1 MRFEDFLAAELDG
14 LGRFARVLTGDRQEA
29 HDLLADTL
37 EQGQRR
43 WRQIAVLEYPAAY
56 VRQMLINR
64 FLSGRRRWSARM
76 IRVVEHVPETAV
88 DGGQSRVVDRDQ
100 LHKLLES
107 LPKQQRVA
115 VVLRYYLDQ
124 TDADIAVALGC
135 SQGSARTYVSR
146 GLARLRVRL
155 DVPDRVPDPHDVST
169 SEQL

>member
-14 LGRFARVLTGDRQEA
+14 LGRFARVLTGNRQEA

-64 FLSGRRRWSARM
+64 FLSERRRWSVRM
-76 IRVVEHVPETAV
+76 VRVVEQVPETAV
-88 DGGQSRVVDRDQ
+88 DGGQSQVVDRDQ

-124 TDADIAVALGC
+124 PDADIAVALGC
-135 SQGSARTYVSR
+135 TQGAARTYVSR

-155 DVPDRVPDPHDVST
+155 DVPHRVPDPHDVST

>member
-14 LGRFARVLTGDRQEA
+14 LARFARVLTGDRQEA

-88 DGGQSRVVDRDQ
+88 DGARAGWWTGTNCTSCWRVCP
-100 LHKLLES
+100 S
-107 LPKQQRVA
+107 SS
-115 VVLRYYLDQ
+115 
-124 TDADIAVALGC
+124 G
-135 SQGSARTYVSR
+135 
-146 GLARLRVRL
+146 
-155 DVPDRVPDPHDVST
+155 
-169 SEQL
+169 